1 MGLGPAV
8 EYGCCSL
15 PQVATLF
22 QVQLASL
29 AACQQWHSELSFAL
43 VPATLTPRR
52 ATSKSP
58 LGQKH
63 RPPAAGKENG
73 GPANSGGAAA
83 LGFTPRTAEP
93 AAPQPVALSA
103 WKQQQLAALS
113 AGFHS
118 RQRRLLELLS
128 ACNRVQALLA
138 DQPAAAGPASAPA
151 ASAAPARP
159 ADSKAPSGGK
169 AARSRAAASVAA
181 AKPPLG
187 PRAAAAGVGQ
197 VVGRLREQQAV

>member
-1 MGLGPAV
+1 MRCAD
-8 EYGCCSL
+8 
-15 PQVATLF
+15 VA
-22 QVQLASL
+22 
-29 AACQQWHSELSFAL
+29 AACMLITCQPPL
-43 VPATLTPRR
+43 LTNAPHLLPRLLPRHCRR
-52 ATSKSP
+52 AASKSP

-63 RPPAAGKENG
+63 RSPAAGKENG
-73 GPANSGGAAA
+73 GPANSSGAAA

-128 ACNRVQALLA
+128 ACNRVQALSA
-138 DQPAAAGPASAPA
+138 GQSAAAGPAGAPA
-151 ASAAPARP
+151 APAGPARAGDGKP
-159 ADSKAPSGGK
+159 TSGGK
-169 AARSRAAASVAA
+169 AGRGRAAAAGAA

-197 VVGRLREQQAV
+197 VLGRLREQQAV